1 MKINTTVDSPAFT
14 TEFDKFFSKYSKKYF
29 GADFD
34 WRWFRAQAIAE
45 SGIDPAAV
53 SWCGAKGILQ
63 IMPATF
69 AEIKK
74 YHCPWITN
82 VEDPEQNIEA
92 GIFYDRKLYRM
103 WSNPRPELDRLAL
116 MFASY
121 NAGAGNILK
130 AQKLCT
136 VDPNLWASIAAVAK
150 FVPGW
155 KSSETL
161 GYVTKIISLMSKY
174 IRKAP

>member
-1 MKINTTVDSPAFT
+1 MY
-14 TEFDKFFSKYSKKYF
+14 DKFFKKYSEKYF

-53 SWCGAKGILQ
+53 SWCGAIGIMQ

-69 AEIKK
+69 AEIQKTL
-74 YHCPWITN
+74 PWILS

-92 GIFYDRKLYRM
+92 GIFYDRRLYRM

-136 VDPNLWASIAAVAK
+136 VEPNLWSSIAAVAK
-150 FVPGW
+150 HVPGW

-161 GYVTKIISLMSKY
+161 GYVTKIMTLMSKQK
-174 IRKAP
+174 RQTP